1 MEKRME
7 YGKKSNDERKVRI
20 LINNGRLT
28 TAQPLNTYTMTIKDL
43 VLAQKP
49 QGINEWLEF
58 IKLNKL
64 EQYEAIILDCAEHF
78 NLITVNHNATFENCL

>member
-1 MEKRME
+1 MR
-7 YGKKSNDERKVRI
+7 
-20 LINNGRLT
+20 
-28 TAQPLNTYTMTIKDL
+28 IKDL

-78 NLITVNHNATFENCL
+78 NLIIVNHNATFENCL

>member
-1 MEKRME
+1 
-7 YGKKSNDERKVRI
+7 
-20 LINNGRLT
+20 
-28 TAQPLNTYTMTIKDL
+28 MTIKDL

-78 NLITVNHNATFENCL
+78 KMIVINHNATFENCLK

>member
-1 MEKRME
+1 
-7 YGKKSNDERKVRI
+7 
-20 LINNGRLT
+20 
-28 TAQPLNTYTMTIKDL
+28 MTIKDL

-64 EQYEAIILDCAEHF
+64 EQYEATILDCAENF
-78 NLITVNHNATFENCL
+78 NLIIVNHNATFENCL

>member
-1 MEKRME
+1 
-7 YGKKSNDERKVRI
+7 
-20 LINNGRLT
+20 
-28 TAQPLNTYTMTIKDL
+28 MTIKDL

-64 EQYEAIILDCAEHF
+64 EQYESIILDCAEHF
-78 NLITVNHNATFENCL
+78 NLIVINHNATFENCIK